1 LQSADDIFRLKTSLL
16 DDEFDITQNNLQEH
30 SWRARAEGGGMLVA
44 TKAVRTGKL
53 AIVVFISQFLQSIP
67 AQTFSL
73 ATKPPAKVESP
84 EVRIKRVEQ
93 EIEPLEFKKGEA
105 PLALD
110 LTQIMQLANDPGLS
124 VAVID
129 GFKIVWA
136 KGYGFTEPAGTK
148 PVTTTTL
155 FQAASISKPVTAMG
169 MLALV
174 QQGKLSLDEDVN
186 AKLKTW
192 KIPKNEFTR
201 EQKVTL
207 RRLASHTAGL
217 TVNGFP
223 GYGVDEKLPTLVQIF
238 NGEKPA
244 NTPPIRVDT
253 VPGTKEQY
261 SGGGVIV
268 EQQVMMDVT
277 GKPFATLM
285 KQLVLDR
292 ISMKDSTY
300 EQPLPLAWTA
310 RAAAG
315 TYTDGKAVRGRWHV
329 YPEMAAAGLWTTP
342 TDLAKF
348 AIEIA
353 LSKHGRS
360 NKVLS
365 QSTVQQMVTAQ
376 PNTDDSGIG
385 FGLPTQQPGVF
396 AHNGANEGFQAL
408 LAMNADTGQGIA
420 IMANSDNG
428 ILVAE
433 ELRRSVA
440 KEYAWKYPGEAR
452 WVGDQ
457 LTLIAELKGTDVA
470 LARFDELKGN
480 GKRPAEEALNQVGYR
495 MLKGKIADAIKIF
508 SKNVHE
514 YPHSAQAYDS
524 LADAYAAAGENDAA
538 IENFK
543 RALKIDPANEKAN
556 EQLKKLR
563 RQR

>member
-1 LQSADDIFRLKTSLL
+1 
-16 DDEFDITQNNLQEH
+16 
-30 SWRARAEGGGMLVA
+30 MLA

-53 AIVVFISQFLQSIP
+53 AIVVVLTGQVVLSVEGQVL
-67 AQTFSL
+67 SL
-73 ATKPPAKVESP
+73 ASKQRQAKVESV
-84 EVRIKRVEQ
+84 EARIRVEQ
-93 EIEPLEFKKGEA
+93 GIEPLEFKKGEA

-110 LTQIMQLANDPGLS
+110 LAQVMQLANDPGLA

-129 GFKIVWA
+129 GFKIAWA
-136 KGYGFTEPAGTK
+136 KGYGFTELAGTRR
-148 PVTTTTL
+148 VTAKTL

-192 KIPKNEFTR
+192 KIPENEFTR

-217 TVNGFP
+217 TVSGFP
-223 GYGVDEKLPTLVQIF
+223 GYDVDEKLPTLVQIF

-244 NTPPIRVDT
+244 NTPPIHVDV

-261 SGGGVIV
+261 SGGGVTI
-268 EQQVMMDVT
+268 EQQVMTDAT
-277 GKPFATLM
+277 GMPFATLM

-300 EQPLPLAWTA
+300 EQPLPVAWAARTA
-310 RAAAG
+310 TG
-315 TYTDGKAVRGRWHV
+315 TYTDGKPVRGRWHV

-365 QSTVQQMVTAQ
+365 QRAVQEMVTAQ

-433 ELRRSVA
+433 ELRRTVA
-440 KEYAWKYPGEAR
+440 KEYSWKYPPEPR

-457 LTLIAELKGTDVA
+457 LTLVAQLKGTDVA
-470 LARFDELKGN
+470 LARFDELKAD
-480 GKRPAEEALNQVGYR
+480 GKSPGEEALNQVGYR
-495 MLKGKIADAIKIF
+495 MLRGNTTDAIKVF
-508 SKNVHE
+508 SKNVRE
-514 YPHSAQAYDS
+514 YPRSANAYDS
-524 LADAYAAAGENDAA
+524 LGDAYAAAGENEIA
-538 IENFK
+538 IENYK
-543 RALKIDPANEKAN
+543 KALKIDPANEKAN
-556 EQLKKLR
+556 KQLKKLGG
-563 RQR
+563 QF

>member
-1 LQSADDIFRLKTSLL
+1 MMDFRSRRTISKSIAGLPVEKR
-16 DDEFDITQNNLQEH
+16 H
-30 SWRARAEGGGMLVA
+30 GMLA
-44 TKAVRTGKL
+44 TKAVRILKL
-53 AIVVFISQFLQSIP
+53 AIVVSIGQFVSPIQ
-67 AQTFSL
+67 AQTFGL
-73 ATKPPAKVESP
+73 ASKPPAKVESH
-84 EVRIKRVEQ
+84 EARIKRVEHG
-93 EIEPLEFKKGEA
+93 IEPLEFKKGEA

-110 LTQIMQLANDPGLS
+110 LTQIMQLAKDPGLS

-129 GFKIVWA
+129 GFKIVWTKA
-136 KGYGFTEPAGTK
+136 YGFTEPAGTK
-148 PVTTTTL
+148 LVTTKTL

-169 MLALV
+169 MLALM

-192 KIPKNEFTR
+192 KIPENEFTR

-217 TVNGFP
+217 TVHGFP
-223 GYGVDEKLPTLVQIF
+223 GYAVNEKHPTLVQIF

-244 NTPPIRVDT
+244 NTPPIRVEI

-261 SGGGVIV
+261 SGGGVLV

-292 ISMKDSTY
+292 ISMEDSTY
-300 EQPLPLAWTA
+300 EQPLPPAWAA
-310 RAAAG
+310 RAATG

-365 QSTVQQMVTAQ
+365 QRIVQEMVTAQ

-440 KEYAWKYPGEAR
+440 KEYAWKYPAEAR

-457 LTLIAELKGTDVA
+457 LTLIAQLKGADVA
-470 LARFDELKGN
+470 LARFDELKAD
-480 GKRPAEEALNQVGYR
+480 GKRPGEEALNQVGYR
-495 MLKGKIADAIKIF
+495 MLKGKIADAIKVF
-508 SKNVHE
+508 SKNLRE
-514 YPHSAQAYDS
+514 YPKSANAYNS
-524 LADAYAAAGENDAA
+524 LGDAYAAVGENEVAV
-538 IENFK
+538 ENYRK
-543 RALKIDPANEKAN
+543 ALKIDPANEKAHVELN
-556 EQLKKLR
+556 KLGG
-563 RQR
+563 QR

>member
-1 LQSADDIFRLKTSLL
+1 MAAD
-16 DDEFDITQNNLQEH
+16 E
-30 SWRARAEGGGMLVA
+30 EGGAMLA

-53 AIVVFISQFLQSIP
+53 AIVVVLTGQVVLSVEGQVL
-67 AQTFSL
+67 SL
-73 ATKPPAKVESP
+73 ASKQRQAKVESV
-84 EVRIKRVEQ
+84 EARIKRVEQ
-93 EIEPLEFKKGEA
+93 GIEPLEFKKGEA

-110 LTQIMQLANDPGLS
+110 LAQVMQLANDPGLA

-129 GFKIVWA
+129 GFKIAWA
-136 KGYGFTEPAGTK
+136 KGYGFTELAGTRR
-148 PVTTTTL
+148 VTAKTL

-192 KIPKNEFTR
+192 KIPENEFTR

-217 TVNGFP
+217 TVSGFP
-223 GYGVDEKLPTLVQIF
+223 GYDVDEKLPTLVQIF

-244 NTPPIRVDT
+244 NTPPIHVDV

-261 SGGGVIV
+261 SGGGVTI
-268 EQQVMMDVT
+268 EQQVMMDAT
-277 GKPFATLM
+277 GMPFATLM

-300 EQPLPLAWTA
+300 EQPLPVAWAARTA
-310 RAAAG
+310 TG
-315 TYTDGKAVRGRWHV
+315 TYTDGKPVRGRWHV

-365 QSTVQQMVTAQ
+365 QRAVQEMVTAQ

-408 LAMNADTGQGIA
+408 LAMNADTGQGIT

-433 ELRRSVA
+433 ELRRTVA
-440 KEYAWKYPGEAR
+440 KEYSWKYPPEPR

-457 LTLIAELKGTDVA
+457 LTLVAQLKGTDVA
-470 LARFDELKGN
+470 LARFDELKAD
-480 GKRPAEEALNQVGYR
+480 GKSPGEEALNQVGYR
-495 MLKGKIADAIKIF
+495 MLRGNTTDAIKVF
-508 SKNVHE
+508 SKNVRE
-514 YPHSAQAYDS
+514 YPRSANAYDS
-524 LADAYAAAGENDAA
+524 LGDAYAAAGENEIA
-538 IENFK
+538 IENYK
-543 RALKIDPANEKAN
+543 KALKIDPANEKAN
-556 EQLKKLR
+556 KQLRAVLTCGWHLSQQR
-563 RQR
+563 RNLPFGQSVTNRR

>member
-1 LQSADDIFRLKTSLL
+1 MMDLRSPRTIFQSIAGLPVEKR
-16 DDEFDITQNNLQEH
+16 
-30 SWRARAEGGGMLVA
+30 RGMLA
-44 TKAVRTGKL
+44 TKAVRILKL
-53 AIVVFISQFLQSIP
+53 AIVVLIGQFVSPIQ
-67 AQTFSL
+67 AQTFGL
-73 ATKPPAKVESP
+73 ASKPPAKVESH
-84 EVRIKRVEQ
+84 EARIKRVEHG
-93 EIEPLEFKKGEA
+93 IEPLEFKKGEA

-110 LTQIMQLANDPGLS
+110 LTQIMQLAKDPGLS

-129 GFKIVWA
+129 GFKIVWTKA
-136 KGYGFTEPAGTK
+136 YGFTEPAGTK
-148 PVTTTTL
+148 LVTTKTL

-192 KIPKNEFTR
+192 KIPENEFTR

-217 TVNGFP
+217 TVHGFP
-223 GYGVDEKLPTLVQIF
+223 GYAVNEKLPTLVQIF

-244 NTPPIRVDT
+244 NTPPIRVEI

-261 SGGGVIV
+261 SGGGVLV

-277 GKPFATLM
+277 RKPFATLM

-300 EQPLPLAWTA
+300 EQPLPPAWAA
-310 RAAAG
+310 RAATG
-315 TYTDGKAVRGRWHV
+315 TSTDGKAVRGRWHV

-360 NKVLS
+360 NEVLS
-365 QSTVQQMVTAQ
+365 QRIVQEMVTAQ

-396 AHNGANEGFQAL
+396 AHNGANEGFRAL
-408 LAMNADTGQGIA
+408 LAMNAETGQGIA
-420 IMANSDNG
+420 VMANSDNG

-433 ELRRSVA
+433 EIRRSVA

-457 LTLIAELKGTDVA
+457 LTLIAQLKGADVA
-470 LARFDELKGN
+470 LARFDELKAD
-480 GKRPAEEALNQVGYR
+480 GKRPGEEALNQVGYR

-508 SKNVHE
+508 SKNLRE
-514 YPHSAQAYDS
+514 YPQSANAYDS
-524 LADAYAAAGENDAA
+524 LGDAYVAAGDNDIA
-538 IENFK
+538 IENYK
-543 RALKIDPANEKAN
+543 KALKMDPANERAN
-556 EQLKKLR
+556 EELKKLEG
-563 RQR
+563 QR

>member
-1 LQSADDIFRLKTSLL
+1 MLS
-16 DDEFDITQNNLQEH
+16 TQ
-30 SWRARAEGGGMLVA
+30 
-44 TKAVRTGKL
+44 AVRTGKL
-53 AIVVFISQFLQSIP
+53 AIVVVIGQFVLS
-67 AQTFSL
+67 AEGQTLSH
-73 ATKPPAKVESP
+73 ASKPLHARVESV
-84 EVRIKRVEQ
+84 EVRIKRVELG
-93 EIEPLEFKKGEA
+93 IEPLEFKKGEA
-105 PLALD
+105 PMALD
-110 LTQIMQLANDPGLS
+110 LAQVMQLANDPGLA

-129 GFKIVWA
+129 GFKIAWT
-136 KGYGFTEPAGTK
+136 KGYGFTEPSGTRR
-148 PVTTTTL
+148 VTGRTL

-174 QQGKLSLDEDVN
+174 QQEKLSLDEDVN
-186 AKLKTW
+186 ARLKTW
-192 KIPKNEFTR
+192 KIPENEFTR

-217 TVNGFP
+217 TVHGFP
-223 GYGVDEKLPTLVQIF
+223 GYEVGEKLPTLVQIL

-244 NTPPIRVDT
+244 NTLPIRVDL
-253 VPGTKEQY
+253 VPGTKERY
-261 SGGGVIV
+261 SGGGVTI

-292 ISMKDSTY
+292 ISMRDSTY
-300 EQPLPLAWTA
+300 EQPLPPAWAARTA
-310 RAAAG
+310 TG
-315 TYTDGKAVRGRWHV
+315 TTSDGKPVRGRWHV

-342 TDLAKF
+342 SDLAKF

-365 QSTVQQMVTAQ
+365 QRTVQDMVTAQ
-376 PNTDDSGIG
+376 PSTDDSGIG

-440 KEYAWKYPGEAR
+440 KEYAWKYPAEPR

-457 LTLIAELKGTDVA
+457 LTLIAQLKGTDVA
-470 LARFDELKGN
+470 LARFDELKAD
-480 GKRPAEEALNQVGYR
+480 GKSPGEEALIRVGYR
-495 MLKGKIADAIKIF
+495 MLRGTSADAIKVF
-508 SKNVHE
+508 SKNVRE
-514 YPHSAQAYDS
+514 YPRSANAYDS
-524 LADAYAAAGENDAA
+524 LGDAYSAVGEKEQAV
-538 IENFK
+538 ENYRK
-543 RALKIDPANEKAN
+543 ALKIDPANEKAN
-556 EQLKKLR
+556 EQLKKLEG
-563 RQR
+563 QF